1 MLDRIDR
8 ILISELQKD
17 GRKPLSQVAKKI
29 GISHVALKK
38 RLKNL
43 MDRGFVAI
51 SANLNLEATGAKA
64 ALITVEVENYARLKE
79 LMDIF
84 KDCPRTV
91 FLMPLTG
98 SNLISV
104 ILGEDLST
112 LENVVGVCSLRA
124 QRGVRWSKVQIGN
137 LPVYPKHL
145 PIRIQLQRLSPVA
158 PCGVRCNTC
167 ESFKNNECVGCPS
180 TKFYN
185 GPL

>member
-17 GRKPLSQVAKKI
+17 GRKPLSQIAKKV

-38 RLKNL
+38 RLRNL
-43 MDRGFVAI
+43 VDRGLVAI
-51 SANLNLEATGAKA
+51 SANLNLEAMGAKA
-64 ALITVEVENYARLKE
+64 AVITVEVENYDRLKE
-79 LMDIF
+79 LMERF

-91 FLMPLTG
+91 FLTSLTG

-104 ILGEDLST
+104 VVGEDLST

-124 QRGVRWSKVQIGN
+124 QRGVRWSRVQIGN
-137 LPVYPKHL
+137 LPIYPKHL
-145 PIRIQLQRLSPVA
+145 PVRIPAQRSHVA
-158 PCGVRCNTC
+158 PCGARCDVC
-167 ESFKNNECVGCPS
+167 ESFKNNRCVGCPS